1 VNDPFPWPVSAL
13 TTSLPGP
20 FAEALRTLAGLGF
33 THADVVAL
41 EERPT
46 GHLEALADSGLV
58 VACAAVGRGLPE
70 GQTLD
75 AGPVEVRRAAV
86 EAMKR
91 QLADAARL
99 GATHAYVVPG
109 LDASDDGLTR
119 FAEACGLLADFAA
132 ARMVRLCVEAVPG
145 RALATAAGTLAWLDG
160 VGHGNLGLLLD
171 VGHCL
176 ITAEDS
182 AAVVRLAGP
191 RLGYLHFDDNDG
203 VGDLHWPLLT
213 GRLTGEAL
221 AGLFSALRA
230 SPYRGPLSL
239 ELNPANADPERAL
252 AEGKALIQGAAAA
265 VTGAPSSSAPG
276 SG

>member
-1 VNDPFPWPVSAL
+1 VNDSFPWPISAL

-20 FAEALRTLAGLGF
+20 FEEAVRRLAGLGF

-41 EERPT
+41 AERPP
-46 GHLEALADSGLV
+46 GHLDALADSGLV

-75 AGPVEVRRAAV
+75 AAPVEQRRAAL

-109 LDASDDGLTR
+109 MDGTDAGLAR

-145 RALATAAGTLAWLDG
+145 RALATAAGTLAWLEG
-160 VGHGNLGLLLD
+160 VGHANLGLLLD

-176 ITAEDS
+176 ITAEDP
-182 AAVVRLAGP
+182 AEVVRRAGP

-203 VGDLHWPLLT
+203 AGDLHWPLLT
-213 GRLTGEAL
+213 GRLTEETL
-221 AGLFSALRA
+221 TRLFAALRA
-230 SPYRGPLSL
+230 SAYRGPFSL
-239 ELNPANADPERAL
+239 ELNPANAEPERAL
-252 AEGKALIQGAAAA
+252 TEGKALLGQ
-265 VTGAPSSSAPG
+265 S
-276 SG
+276 